1 MNRAQKRRV
10 QQKAG
15 TITMQIIA
23 DYPKSYKPRY
33 WIAGKLI
40 RAAEL
45 ISKTKI
51 PFRIKQSDGKDG
63 NYNGK

>member
-1 MNRAQKRRV
+1 MKRKRKNNHG
-10 QQKAG
+10 Q
-15 TITMQIIA
+15 ITMQIEA

-51 PFRIKQSDGKDG
+51 PFRIKQSSGKG
-63 NYNGK
+63 Q

>member
-1 MNRAQKRRV
+1 MNREQKRKV
-10 QQKAG
+10 KQKAG
-15 TITMQIIA
+15 TIQMQIVA
-23 DYPKSYKPRY
+23 NYPKSYKPRY

-51 PFRIKQSDGKDG
+51 PFRIKQSSIDEK
-63 NYNGK
+63 

>member
-1 MNRAQKRRV
+1 MNRAQKRKMK
-10 QQKAG
+10 QKTG

-40 RAAEL
+40 RLAEI

-51 PFRIKQSDGKDG
+51 PFRIKQSSGDEDGIE
-63 NYNGK
+63 